1 MDPNQLADALSVPLT
16 SGQALKTSG
25 FDHAVDQQTA
35 LLQGLQLEQRRAAAL
50 HGADSKKAQNI
61 QAFAAAHQQSLSI
74 TQTASTTAGTRT
86 PLPNPQE
93 FIIYGFVY
101 NQAGAGSSDIDVS
114 AADDKGTILLTTTSD
129 SDGSYAL
136 HIAAQTSGGRTPRG
150 HEHGFIYEIREVVE
164 EVEEVAETAE
174 KLVIGDDRKPDETKP
189 PPTPVMLRLVAS
201 DKKKTFMVQS
211 SATFQFQAGKLAY
224 QDLTVPL

>member
-16 SGQALKTSG
+16 SSQALKTTG

-50 HGADSKKAQNI
+50 HGPDSKKAQNI

-74 TQTASTTAGTRT
+74 TQTASTTAQTRT

-101 NQAGAGSSDIDVS
+101 NQAGAGTADIDVS
-114 AADDKGTILLTTTSD
+114 AADDKGVILLTTTSD
-129 SDGSYAL
+129 SAGSYAL

-150 HEHGFIYEIREVVE
+150 HEHGFMNDVREIVE
-164 EVEEVAETAE
+164 DVEEVAEKAE
-174 KLVIGDDRKPDETKP
+174 EFVMGDDRKQGETKQP
-189 PPTPVMLRLVAS
+189 PAPVMLHLVAS
-201 DKKKTFMVQS
+201 DRKKTFLVQS
-211 SATFQFQAGKLAY
+211 LATFQFQAGKLAY